1 MRRDE
6 EYAELHCHTNYSFL
20 DGASH
25 PEAIVER
32 AVELGLS
39 AVAITDHDGL
49 YGAVRMATAGRR
61 AGLRI
66 IIGAEVSDAD
76 GHHLT
81 LLARTA
87 EGYANLS
94 HLLSQAQLAGTKG
107 QARLDPSALAERADG
122 LICLSGCRQG
132 EIQSCLL
139 AGQRD
144 EALEAARRHLSVFG
158 RDGFFIELQNHYL
171 PEDRHLCAEQTA
183 LARRL
188 GLQCVATNNVH
199 YAHRRDRSLQDILV
213 CIKNLTSLDKA
224 DRLLRPNSE
233 YCLKSAADMASLFAD
248 NPLAVANAAAIA
260 RECAFDLGEL
270 GYRFPSFPVPEGE
283 TPFSYLY
290 RLCHQGA
297 VERYH
302 PVTAAV
308 VRQLAHELEVIERL
322 GLAEYF
328 LIVWDIMRY
337 AREQGVL
344 GQGRGSAANSVV
356 AYVLGITNVDPI
368 KLELLFE
375 RFLSED
381 RAGLPDID
389 IDFANKDREKV
400 IQYVYQ
406 RYGRD
411 HAGMVCE
418 VISYRAR
425 SAVRDVG
432 KALGLTPSQVDD
444 LAKLLERRSLEEV
457 KASDLDL
464 SGEVAEQV
472 LELSRRIEGFPRHL
486 GIHVGGM
493 VVTARPLVEV
503 VPIEK
508 ATMPGRTVTQWD
520 KDDIEAA
527 GLVKI
532 DILGLGMLSLI
543 QDCLRLIEEHH
554 GLKIDLSQLGY
565 DDPAVYEMLSQADT
579 VGVFQVESRAQMA
592 TLPRLRPRCFYDL
605 VVEVALIRPGP
616 IQGEMVHP
624 YLRRRAG
631 KEEVT
636 YLHPSLEPVLRKT
649 LGVPLFQEQGM
660 KVAIVAAGFS
670 PGKADQLRR
679 AMGHKRSRE
688 QMEALFE
695 DLVSGMARN
704 GIPHEG
710 AVRIFKQLAAFAD
723 YGFPESHAAS
733 FALLVYASAYLK
745 LYYPAEFYCSLLN
758 NQPMGFYQPAVVVGD
773 ARRHGVKILPVDV
786 NASHAD
792 CTVEGGAVR
801 LGYRYVRDIGDQAL
815 AVLEQERNRGPYLS
829 LADFCRRTR
838 LSRAAVENLI
848 AIGAFDSFG
857 LSRRRLLWD
866 LPAALREADG
876 ALPIAAADPGQAISS
891 EPETPIEEARADYYV
906 LGLSPS
912 WQAVEFY
919 RPTLQKMGVRTA
931 DELTSLE
938 SGQVVRVAGL
948 VVCRQAPPTAKG
960 HVFLTM
966 EDETGLINV
975 IVRPDV
981 HQRQRR
987 LVRSQPLLVVDGLL
1001 QKQDG
1006 ALSLLAQRFH
1016 PVARPEASAWVRSR
1030 DFR

>member
-1 MRRDE
+1 LSRRE
-6 EYAELHCHTNYSFL
+6 EYAELHLHTNHSFL
-20 DGASH
+20 DGASQ
-25 PEAIVER
+25 PEAIVDR

-39 AVAITDHDGL
+39 AVAVTDHDGL
-49 YGAVRMATAGRR
+49 YGAVRMATAGKR
-61 AGLRI
+61 AGLKV
-66 IIGAEVSDAD
+66 IIGAEATTAA

-81 LLARTA
+81 LLARTSQ
-87 EGYANLS
+87 GYANLS
-94 HLLSQAQLAGTKG
+94 RLLSLSQLAGSKG
-107 QARLDPSALAERADG
+107 QARLDLDSLLPQVEG
-122 LICLSGCRQG
+122 IICLSGCRQG
-132 EIQSCLL
+132 EIASHLL
-139 AGQRD
+139 AGRRSQAT
-144 EALEAARRHLSVFG
+144 EATRRHIALFG
-158 RDGFFIELQNHYL
+158 RDNFFIELQNHYL
-171 PEDRHLCAEQTA
+171 PDDRHLNAELVA
-183 LARRL
+183 LAQAL
-188 GLQCVATNNVH
+188 GLKCVATNNVH
-199 YAHRRDRSLQDILV
+199 YAHRRDRPLQDILV
-213 CIKNLTSLDKA
+213 CIKNLISLDRAGK
-224 DRLLRPNSE
+224 LLRPNSE
-233 YCLKSAADMASLFAD
+233 YCLKSTADMATLFAEH
-248 NPLAVANAAAIA
+248 PAAVANAAAIA
-260 RECAFDLGEL
+260 RECTFDLGEL
-270 GYRFPSFPVPEGE
+270 RYRFPSFPVPEGE

-297 VERYH
+297 LERYH
-302 PVTAAV
+302 PVTSTV
-308 VRQLAHELEVIERL
+308 LKQLTHELEVIERL

-368 KLELLFE
+368 KLDLLFE

-389 IDFANKDREKV
+389 IDFASKDREKI
-400 IQYVYQ
+400 IQYVYE

-418 VISYRAR
+418 VITYRGR
-425 SAVRDVG
+425 SALRDVG
-432 KALGLTPSQVDD
+432 KAFGLTPSQVDA
-444 LAKLLERRSLEEV
+444 LAKSLEHRSLAEV
-457 KASDLDL
+457 KPSDLDL
-464 SGEVAEQV
+464 SGELAAQV
-472 LELSRRIEGFPRHL
+472 LEFSKQIEGFPRHL

-493 VVTARPLVEV
+493 VITARPLTEV

-543 QDCLRLIEEHH
+543 QDCLKLIEADH
-554 GLKIDLSQLGY
+554 GVKIDLSQLTY
-565 DDPAVYEMLSQADT
+565 DDPAVYDMLSRADT

-592 TLPRLRPRCFYDL
+592 TLPRLKPRCFYDL

-624 YLRRRAG
+624 YLQRRAG

-660 KVAIVAAGFS
+660 RVAIVAAGFS

-688 QMEALFE
+688 QMEALFD
-695 DLVSGMARN
+695 DLVGGMARN
-704 GIPHEG
+704 GIPHE
-710 AVRIFKQLAAFAD
+710 AAARIFRQLSAFAD

-745 LYYPAEFYCSLLN
+745 LYYPAEFYCALLN
-758 NQPMGFYQPAVVVGD
+758 NQPMGFYQPAVIVGD

-786 NASHAD
+786 NLSHAD
-792 CTVEGGAVR
+792 CTVEGNAVR
-801 LGYRYVRDIGDQAL
+801 LGYRYVRDIGEQAL
-815 AVLEQERNRGPYLS
+815 THLEREHNIGPYTS
-829 LADFCRRTR
+829 VGDFCRRTQLPR
-838 LSRAAVENLI
+838 SAVENLI

-857 LSRRRLLWD
+857 RSRRRLLWE
-866 LPAALREADG
+866 LPEALREAKG
-876 ALPIAAADPGQAISS
+876 ALRIASTDPGPAVSD
-891 EPETPIEEARADYYV
+891 EPGTLLEAVRADYYV

-912 WQAVEFY
+912 RQVVEFY
-919 RPTLQKMGVRTA
+919 RPSLEKMGVRTA
-931 DELTSLE
+931 DELRSLE
-938 SGQVVRVAGL
+938 DGQAVRVAGL

-960 HVFLTM
+960 HVFLTI
-966 EDETGLINV
+966 EDETGLFNV

-981 HQRQRR
+981 YEKQRR
-987 LVRSQPLLVVDGLL
+987 LVRSQPLLLVEGLL
-1001 QKQDG
+1001 QKQDD

-1016 PVARPEASAWVRSR
+1016 PLSKAEKTVWLQPR